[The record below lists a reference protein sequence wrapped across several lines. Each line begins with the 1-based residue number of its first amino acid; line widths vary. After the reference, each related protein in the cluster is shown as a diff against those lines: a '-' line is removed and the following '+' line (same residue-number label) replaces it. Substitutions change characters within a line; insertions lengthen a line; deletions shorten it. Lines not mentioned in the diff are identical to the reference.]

1 VTRTLGLLLIVALF
15 VGVGAGEADTGVVR
29 HQEQV
34 AGAIPDSLFAHLVQR
49 LSGPGREYNTDN
61 LVSNERSY
69 LHVIGEIERRGV
81 RGGAFVGV
89 GPDQGFSYIATIEPE
104 LALIVD
110 IRRDNLLLHL
120 LYKAIFEAS
129 PTRVEFLV
137 HLFGKPVPAD
147 ASEWSGRAAE
157 DLLAYVEVTPTDD
170 SLVEERHVWV
180 AERVQAYRIPLDD
193 EDVATIRRFHQEF
206 IDHGPD
212 LKYTTYDR
220 APRPVDPSYR
230 QLVLETD
237 LMGREMSFLATAE
250 RYAIIRGMERE
261 NRVVPVVGDLAGE
274 HALREIGR
282 YLEEIR
288 LPVSVLYASNVE
300 FLLWEG
306 GTLGAFVEN
315 VAALPRGP
323 GALLVRSIMG
333 RPGRTHPHNVRG
345 YYSTRSL
352 QTLES
357 LVDAHRAG
365 EYRSY
370 NELVTR
376 HAIDSGVGIS

>member
-1 VTRTLGLLLIVALF
+1 MTRALGLFLVVALF
-15 VGVGAGEADTGVVR
+15 AGVGAGEAGTEVLQLGER
-29 HQEQV
+29 RAE
-34 AGAIPDSLFAHLVQR
+34 ALPDSLFAHLVQR
-49 LSGPGREYNTDN
+49 LSGPGMEYNTDN

-69 LHVIGEIERRGV
+69 LHVIGEMERRGV

-104 LALIVD
+104 VALILD

-129 PTRVEFLV
+129 PTRVEFLA
-137 HLFGKPVPAD
+137 HLFGKPVPSE
-147 ASEWSGRAAE
+147 ASQWIGRGIG
-157 DLLAYVEVTPTDD
+157 DVLAYVEGASTDAP
-170 SLVEERHVWV
+170 LVEERHDWV
-180 AERVQAYRIPLDD
+180 SERVQGYGIPLDE

-212 LKYTTYDR
+212 LKYSTYDR
-220 APRPVDPSYR
+220 GARPVDPSYR

-237 LMGREMSFLATAE
+237 LQGREMSFLATTE
-250 RYAIIRGMERE
+250 RYAIIREMSQK
-261 NRVVPVVGDLAGE
+261 NRIVPVVGDLAGE
-274 HALREIGR
+274 HALQEIGR
-282 YLEEIR
+282 YLEEIQ

-306 GTLGAFVEN
+306 GVLGAFVEN
-315 VAALPRGP
+315 VAALPLAP
-323 GALLVRSIMG
+323 GALLIRSIMG

-345 YYSTRSL
+345 YYSTQSL

-357 LVDAHRAG
+357 LVNAYRAG

-376 HAIDSGVGIS
+376 HAIDSGVGMS